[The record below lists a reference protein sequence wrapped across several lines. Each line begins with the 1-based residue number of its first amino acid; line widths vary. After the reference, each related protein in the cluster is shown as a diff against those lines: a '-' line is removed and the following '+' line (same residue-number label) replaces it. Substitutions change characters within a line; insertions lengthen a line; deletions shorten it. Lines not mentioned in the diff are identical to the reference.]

1 MNRINLYSII
11 SSNEAETPEQGNL
24 AYDKILPEVKK
35 YLQKEE
41 KFYVDF
47 SNINN
52 VTTAFINNSVGKL
65 LVELETSKILKL
77 MSFIG
82 FSNNAQ
88 IKTVKH
94 SLSNAIA
101 LSKIQ

>member
-1 MNRINLYSII
+1 MNKISLYNII
-11 SSNEAETPEQGNL
+11 LSNEAETPEQGNL
-24 AYDKILPEVKK
+24 AYKKMLPYIEI
-35 YLQKEE
+35 YLKEEE
-41 KFYVDF
+41 KFYIDF
-47 SNINN
+47 TNINN
-52 VTTAFINNSVGKL
+52 ITTAFINNSVGKL
-65 LVELETSKILKL
+65 LVESKTKEILKL

-82 FSNNAQ
+82 FSNNSQ